1 MAANFYDL
9 TSPPIVGQSGP
20 LMLDNQLQPVW
31 FRPVPTDVVASNL
44 SVQTYEGK
52 PALAWWQGVITS
64 TGATETG
71 EDVVVDQHYRTV
83 ATLRGVDGWTLT
95 LHELQIRGDYAWVTA
110 NKNIPMNLSKYGGA
124 NNGAIVDSAVQE
136 YNLRTGKLVYSW
148 DALDHIPLS
157 DSYAPPPT
165 NGFPWDVYHV
175 NSISLEGSGT
185 MLVSM
190 RNTWAAYEIEIGSGK
205 IEWTLGGKHSSF
217 KLGPNARFEWQHD
230 VAQESGSQVSLFDD
244 NCCQLTGAGVYLSP
258 AGPSRGL
265 VLSLDQ
271 ATHTARLV
279 KEYAHGDNFDAAY
292 MGSLQLLEN
301 GNVFVGWGSQP
312 YFSEYTKQGRLL
324 LDGVLP
330 SPDLTYRAT
339 LAKWTGLPLTKPSAA
354 AQTANGKTTV
364 YASWNGAT
372 ELASWRVM
380 AGPSAAQLEAVATAT
395 RSGFETAIS
404 VPSGDRVFQVEALG
418 AFGQVI
424 GTSAVADERTTG

>member
-1 MAANFYDL
+1 MVDKH
-9 TSPPIVGQSGP
+9 
-20 LMLDNQLQPVW
+20 LQPVW
-31 FRPVPTDVVASNL
+31 FRPVPVEDVASNL
-44 SVQTYEGK
+44 SVQSYQGK

-64 TGATETG
+64 TGQTQTG
-71 EDVVVDQHYRTV
+71 EYVVVDSNYRTV
-83 ATLRGVDGWTLT
+83 ATLEGADGWILT
-95 LHELQIRGDYAWVTA
+95 LHDFEIRGDHAWVTA
-110 NKNIPMNLSKYGGA
+110 NRNVPMNLTKYGGA

-136 YNLRTGKLVYSW
+136 YNLKTGKLVYSW

-175 NSISLEGSGT
+175 NSISLEGGGT

-190 RNTWAAYEIEIGSGK
+190 RNTWAAYEIEIGGGK
-205 IEWTLGGKHSSF
+205 IDWTLGGKHSSF
-217 KLGPNARFEWQHD
+217 SLGPNARFEWQHD
-230 VAQESGSQVSLFDD
+230 VAQESGSRVSLFDD
-244 NCCQLTGAGVYLSP
+244 NCCQLTGAGVYLAP

-271 ATHTARLV
+271 ANHTAKLV
-279 KEYAHGDNFDAAY
+279 KEYAHGDDFDAAY
-292 MGSLQLLEN
+292 MGSLQLLGN

-339 LAKWTGLPLTKPSAA
+339 LDQWTGVPLTRPSAA
-354 AQTANGKTTV
+354 AQTADGKTTV

-380 AGPSAAQLEAVATAT
+380 AGGSATQLEAVATAT
-395 RSGFETAIS
+395 KSGFETAIS
-404 VPSGDRVFQVEALG
+404 VPSGDRVFQAEALG

-424 GTSAVADERTTG
+424 GRSAVIRAQTVSSRG